1 MNDTFPSD
9 KVFSLYSNPSL
20 TNVSTIPTLSNTNWN
35 GNILLFFVA
44 LGFGILFCNLWVII
58 GIKYCYRYS
67 NTNHPET
74 MEIERIIPQNQN
86 CQKKLM
92 TQGEAD
98 QQFPSILYK
107 VWLSQHKRQ
116 KQQFYKT
123 LSNDKQ
129 NNQANDSDLESNV
142 NIESNKYNEENAF
155 HQEKTHNFN
164 TSQHNYPME
173 EALNSQNLY
182 SCTDIPSNVFNRS
195 YSNLNNQHN
204 DISIS
209 IPNEQQSKHE
219 DEYVKESEQ
228 KKASSSGSPE
238 DASFSDTCAICLDIF
253 QDDDE
258 IRVLTCDHIYH
269 SSCIVPWFTTRRAM
283 CPLCKHDFYIPK
295 IPVNTDMENTSRN
308 MPPFPEVQV
317 YEHRM
322 HHSSLAF
329 FSAYEPQRVE
339 QYRASTNN
347 DYRNSTYGRG
357 ANRRSSPYTRLSRI
371 LLFRRNN
378 SFI

>member
-1 MNDTFPSD
+1 MNDTTPSER
-9 KVFSLYSNPSL
+9 VFSTYNNLSP
-20 TNVSTIPTLSNTNWN
+20 TNVSSIPALSNTNWN

-67 NTNHPET
+67 SMNHPET
-74 MEIERIIPQNQN
+74 IEIERVMPQNQN

-116 KQQFYKT
+116 KQQLYKT
-123 LSNDKQ
+123 MSNDRQ
-129 NNQANDSDLESNV
+129 NRQMSEADMESNT
-142 NIESNKYNEENAF
+142 NNEPNKHNEENSF
-155 HQEKTHNFN
+155 HEEKTHDFN
-164 TSQHNYPME
+164 TFQYNYPME
-173 EALNSQNLY
+173 EAMNSQNLY
-182 SCTDIPSNVFNRS
+182 SCTDIPSNVSNKSYYNFN
-195 YSNLNNQHN
+195 NEHN

-209 IPNEQQSKHE
+209 IPNEQQSKRD
-219 DEYVKESEQ
+219 DEYVKENER
-228 KKASSSGSPE
+228 KEASSSDFAQ

-253 QDDDE
+253 QDEDE

-295 IPVNTDMENTSRN
+295 IPVNADMENTSRN
-308 MPPFPEVQV
+308 MPPFPEVRI
-317 YEHRM
+317 YERRI
-322 HHSSLAF
+322 HHPSLPF
-329 FSAYEPQRVE
+329 FSVYEPQQVQ
-339 QYRASTNN
+339 QYRVSTNN
-347 DYRNSTYGRG
+347 NYRNNTYNRET
-357 ANRRSSPYTRLSRI
+357 NRRGSLYTRLSRI

>member
-1 MNDTFPSD
+1 MNSTIPSD
-9 KVFSLYSNPSL
+9 KVFSLYSNLSL
-20 TNVSTIPTLSNTNWN
+20 TNVSTMPTLSNTNWN

-74 MEIERIIPQNQN
+74 MEIGRIIPQNQN

-107 VWLSQHKRQ
+107 IWLSQHKRQ
-116 KQQFYKT
+116 KQQSNKT
-123 LSNDKQ
+123 LLNDENK
-129 NNQANDSDLESNV
+129 QANDVDLESDA

-155 HQEKTHNFN
+155 HQEKTHEPD
-164 TSQHNYPME
+164 TSQHNYPAE
-173 EALNSQNLY
+173 NNLNFQNLY
-182 SCTDIPSNVFNRS
+182 PCTDIPSNVFNSS
-195 YSNLNNQHN
+195 YRNLNDEH
-204 DISIS
+204 DDVTIS
-209 IPNEQQSKHE
+209 IPNEQQN
-219 DEYVKESEQ
+219 
-228 KKASSSGSPE
+228 SSSDSPE
-238 DASFSDTCAICLDIF
+238 DASFSDTCAICLDLF

-295 IPVNTDMENTSRN
+295 IPINPNMENTSRN
-308 MPPFPEVQV
+308 APSFPEVQI

-322 HHSSLAF
+322 HHPSLAF
-329 FSAYEPQRVE
+329 FSTYEPQRVE

-347 DYRNSTYGRG
+347 DYRNNTYNREE
-357 ANRRSSPYTRLSRI
+357 NRRSSAYTRLSRI